1 MQSALWKNIVREIR
15 RTKNRF
21 LSIFAI
27 VALGTGFF
35 AGIKSTCPDMLLTAD
50 GYFASQQLMDLKLLS
65 TYGFDENDL
74 QAVRESGLVHGLYA
88 GYSADLFLRT
98 EGQSDVIA
106 KVYSLPAA
114 REGKDFL
121 NQPVLLEGRMPES
134 PDECLVENNMPMD
147 YSFSLGQTITL
158 ASDNPEEPVSDR
170 LDRESYT
177 VVGIVRSPMYIN
189 FERGSAGIGNGSV
202 DCFVL
207 VPEENFNLEVYTD
220 LYVTLAGA
228 QGLSAFSQEY
238 KDLAQDSL
246 DRLEEVASRREE
258 ERFQEIL
265 EEANE
270 KLEDARRELADGEE
284 TQRRELA
291 DAQAELED
299 AWNQILDGRAEL
311 EDGRREF
318 DEKIAEAEEEIA
330 KAEEELADGESE
342 YLAGYREYRE
352 NRPDAIQELID
363 GHDQIE
369 QAEVEIKNNA
379 YTLEE
384 TEKTLLAAR
393 SQLEAGKA
401 QLAQKE
407 GELTAAQGLINGAL
421 GAVSGQIPPE
431 QLTPELISQL
441 SAGLHQMEESLGL
454 LFDAAMAGDT
464 ASAAQLLPLL
474 LEQQQALLAAGEEL
488 QTAKETLAQQE
499 QELIAGEEALA
510 AGKVQLSQGILALE
524 KAKRD
529 WEDGKEELLDAK
541 KELSR
546 ARKRLDRGYK
556 ALDEAIAELEE
567 EKAKGLQE
575 LADAEQEL
583 RDGEAE
589 YNDGVAEYWKAK
601 RESDQ
606 ELADARVKI
615 ADAEREV
622 ADLKAPE
629 WYLFD
634 RSVNPGYSSYEDDAQ
649 RVDAI
654 AKVFPVFF
662 LLVAAL
668 VCLTTMTRMVE
679 EQRTQIGTLKAL
691 GYGEGAIMAKF
702 LVYAAS
708 ASLLGSALGLG
719 IGFQLFPRVIYAAY
733 GISYV
738 TPALI
743 APFRVDYAVLVILAA
758 LACTL
763 SAAFFSCR
771 QELQSQPSQL
781 MRPKAPKAGKRV
793 LLERIPFLWNRF
805 SFLQKVTV
813 RNLFRYKKRIVM
825 TVLGISGCTALM
837 LTGFGLKESISTIVL
852 KQFDD
857 IFTYDAMVVVDDKA
871 SSEELAWV
879 EDAFR
884 ESSKV
889 EGNLRLRQQTMDAGG
904 EGRWQQVYLFVPEEV
919 GRLGEYFSLRTRKE
933 GTPVPLTDEGAVITE
948 KFAKLAGLSAGDT
961 LSLRDS
967 DGRVVQLPVTG
978 ITENY
983 AMHYVYLTPA
993 AYQSLYGEEPAYNA
1007 YALLLDEDLDGEGK
1021 NQLSTQLTALD
1032 EVLAVSYSQ
1041 DSKDHFS
1048 DVISSLNYVVLV
1060 LILCSGAL
1068 AFVVLYNLTNIN
1080 ITERIREIATI
1091 KVLGF
1096 YDREVSAYV
1105 YRENLLLTLAGA
1117 LVGLGL
1123 GVLLHGFVIQTA
1135 EIDTVMFGRVIS
1147 PQSYLLSAVLT
1158 MVFAAL
1164 VNGLMYFKLKAIS
1177 MVESLKSIE

>member
-1 MQSALWKNIVREIR
+1 MKSALYKDIWREIR

-50 GYFASQQLMDLKLLS
+50 QYFAVQQLMDVKILS
-65 TYGFDENDL
+65 TYGFDEKDVA
-74 QAVRESGLVHGLYA
+74 AVRESGQAHGFYA
-88 GYSADLFLRT
+88 GYSADLFLKT
-98 EGQSDVIA
+98 AGQPDVIA
-106 KVYSLPAA
+106 KVYSLPRQ

-121 NQPVLLEGRMPES
+121 NQPVLLEGRMPEA
-134 PDECLVENNMPMD
+134 PGECLVENNMPMD
-147 YSFSLGQTITL
+147 YAFSLGQTVTL
-158 ASDNPEEPVSDR
+158 ASGDPEEPVSDR
-170 LDRESYT
+170 LDRDTYT
-177 VVGIVRSPMYIN
+177 VVGIARSPLYLN
-189 FERGSAGIGNGSV
+189 FERGSASIGNGAA

-207 VPEENFNLEVYTD
+207 IPEENFNLEVYTD
-220 LYVTLAGA
+220 LYLTLEGA

-238 KDLAQDSL
+238 KDLVKEQMDSL
-246 DRLEEVASRREE
+246 EELADRRED

-265 EEANE
+265 EEAYGELN
-270 KLEDARRELADGEE
+270 DAKEELRDGEE

-299 AWNQILDGRAEL
+299 AWQKILDGRTEL

-318 DEKIAEAEEEIA
+318 EEEIAEAQEEIA

-363 GHDQIE
+363 GHEQIK
-369 QAEVEIKNNA
+369 QAEVDIRNNT
-379 YTLEE
+379 YTLEQ
-384 TEKTLLAAR
+384 TEQTLIAAR
-393 SQLEAGKA
+393 TQLEMGKGE
-401 QLAQKE
+401 LAQKE
-407 GELTAAQGLINGAL
+407 EELQAAQTLVSGAL
-421 GAVSGQIPPE
+421 GAATGQIPPE
-431 QLTPELISQL
+431 ALTPELVAQL
-441 SAGLHQMEESLGL
+441 SAGLWELDENLGL
-454 LFDAAMAGDT
+454 LFDEAMAGNQE
-464 ASAAQLLPLL
+464 ASAQLVPLL
-474 LEQQQALLAAGEEL
+474 LGQQQALLEAGAALE
-488 QTAKETLAQQE
+488 QAKQTLAQQE
-499 QELIAGEEALA
+499 QELIAGEKALA
-510 AGKVQLSQGILALE
+510 DGKVQLSQGVLALE

-529 WEDGKEELLDAK
+529 WEDGKEELLEAQ

-556 ALDEAIAELEE
+556 ALDEAVAELEE

-583 RDGEAE
+583 LDGERE
-589 YNDGVAEYWKAK
+589 YNDGVAEYWQAK
-601 RESDQ
+601 RDSDA
-606 ELADARVKI
+606 ELADARQKI
-615 ADAEREV
+615 ADAEKEI
-622 ADLKAPE
+622 AGLKAPE
-629 WYLFD
+629 WYVFD

-691 GYGEGAIMAKF
+691 GYSEGAIMLKF
-702 LVYAAS
+702 LVYAAA

-719 IGFQLFPRVIYAAY
+719 VGFQLFPRVIYAAY

-738 TPALI
+738 TPPLI
-743 APFRVDYAVLVILAA
+743 APFRADYAVWVTLAA

-763 SAAFFSCR
+763 SAAFFACR
-771 QELQSQPSQL
+771 QELRSQPSQL
-781 MRPKAPKAGKRV
+781 MRPKAPKSGKRV
-793 LLERIPFLWNRF
+793 LLERIPPLWDRL

-857 IFTYDAMVVVDDKA
+857 IFTYDALVVVDDT
-871 SSEELAWV
+871 SSREELLAV
-879 EDAFR
+879 E
-884 ESSKV
+884 ESLGESPQILGWMPV
-889 EGNLRLRQQTMDAGG
+889 RQQTMDAGG
-904 EGRWQQVYLFVPEEV
+904 EGRWQQVYLFVPQSVEEM
-919 GRLGEYFSLRTRKE
+919 GEYVSLRTRGE
-933 GTPVPLTDEGAVITE
+933 ETPVPLTDEGAVITE
-948 KFAKLAGLSAGDT
+948 KFAKLAGLSVGDG

-967 DGRVVQLPVTG
+967 DNQMVEVPVTG

-983 AMHYVYLTPA
+983 AMHYVYLSPR
-993 AYQSLYGEEPAYNA
+993 AYERLYGGPPVYNA
-1007 YALLLDEDLDGEGK
+1007 YTLQLAQLDKEGK
-1021 NQLSTQLTALD
+1021 NQLSTQLTAWD
-1032 EVLAVSYSQ
+1032 PVLAVSYSQ
-1041 DSKDHFS
+1041 DSKDNFS

-1060 LILCSGAL
+1060 LIFCSGAL

-1096 YDREVSAYV
+1096 YDQEVSAYV
-1105 YRENLLLTLAGA
+1105 YRENLILTVLGA
-1117 LVGLGL
+1117 LAGLGL
-1123 GVLLHGFVIQTA
+1123 GILLHGFVIQTA

-1147 PQSYLLSAVLT
+1147 LPSYLLSFALT
-1158 MVFAAL
+1158 MAFAAL
-1164 VNGLMYFKLKAIS
+1164 VNFLMYFKLKTIS